1 MAGQSRRDLDG
12 DESAASD
19 VYVAIES
26 FTWRDP
32 WDGASVPFTSG
43 VTRVSREHPVL
54 KDPAVR
60 SRFVPV
66 SAASDRAARMGGK
79 YAPGRRKVAVEPRR
93 EDGAPD
99 WWLGPYV
106 PFVAREQVERTA
118 KHEAAHAVAA
128 HMLGWHVE
136 RVVVRA
142 DKSGKTVFY
151 WPEDCPPE
159 RRVAERAVIA
169 ASAEA
174 YVGWASGRDYE
185 GDRRTV
191 REAVQRCPDPRSRD
205 LYRVELKAYAQRLVK
220 RPRFR
225 QLALQV
231 TDAVIEAGGVLECEQ
246 LRAALGW

>member
-1 MAGQSRRDLDG
+1 MAGQPRRDLDG
-12 DESAASD
+12 EESAASD
-19 VYVAIES
+19 VYVATES

-32 WDGASVPFTSG
+32 RDGASVPFTSG
-43 VTRVSREHPVL
+43 VTRVSGDHPVL
-54 KDPAVR
+54 KDPGLR

-66 SAASDRAARMGGK
+66 SAASGRAGRMVGKSASGG
-79 YAPGRRKVAVEPRR
+79 RKAAVVEPRR

-99 WWLGPYV
+99 WWLGPYI

-128 HMLGWHVE
+128 HMLGWHVD

-142 DKSGKTVFY
+142 DESGKTVFY
-151 WPEDCPPE
+151 WPENCPPD

-185 GDRRTV
+185 SDRRTV
-191 REAVQRCPDPRSRD
+191 REAVQWCSDPRSRD
-205 LYRVELKAYAQRLVK
+205 LYRAELKAYAARLVK

-225 QLALQV
+225 QLARQV
-231 TDAVIEAGGVLECEQ
+231 TDAVIEAGGVLEGEQ
-246 LRAALGW
+246 LRTALR